1 MNVVREERSLQ
12 IFKQYY
18 FPALAEYVRY
28 GGEASLIRANELGKR
43 FARIDPN
50 ARLVIHDEC
59 TKSLAVNVDPTKVV
73 ELYDRSFVFFM
84 EMMETSYL
92 SSSDTSHIRLV
103 NGSTGTNNESMI
115 TPSFNVAPELNATA
129 KRELHIIKDP
139 FTEKIK
145 NKYENVLQQMDNGIA
160 LFDRK
165 GRLTFVNHQLKKLLQ
180 IPDQMLY
187 GLTMKKL
194 VYHPAFNLSLKLVL
208 IDVYRELVLKGR
220 TNYEFKYVDGRQLE
234 ATLTCG
240 EQLEGDYLFCLKDVS
255 EFRLVEQSALQNEK
269 LAMLGKIS
277 ASIAHEIRNPLTSI
291 RGFIQLI
298 KPFLYDIGKEDYARI
313 ILSEI
318 DRANDIIHEFLN
330 SSKPSAPMKEETSIN
345 HLLDD
350 ALVLIEGQALMQ
362 DCELVFN
369 QLVTDLY
376 VSIDIKQIKQVILNI
391 LKNGLEAVQ
400 MVDEAHKSKV
410 IVQLNRNGG
419 FAEVTIQ
426 DNGKGMD
433 KVTMNQ
439 LFEPFYTTKS
449 TGTGLGL
456 SVSERIIRNHGGT
469 ISVNSI
475 ENCGTV
481 FTISLPLLT

>member
-1 MNVVREERSLQ
+1 MQ
-12 IFKQYY
+12 ILKEYY

-28 GGEASLIRANELGKR
+28 GGEASLIRANKIGKR
-43 FARIDPN
+43 FARID
-50 ARLVIHDEC
+50 LDTVLFIHDEC
-59 TKSLAVNVDPTKVV
+59 TKSLAVNADPTKVV

-92 SSSDTSHIRLV
+92 SS
-103 NGSTGTNNESMI
+103 NESNSMQFFEPNI
-115 TPSFNVAPELNATA
+115 GTKDEVMLHPSFNHKTELTTA
-129 KRELHIIKDP
+129 IRELHIIKDP

-160 LFDRK
+160 LFDSK
-165 GRLTFVNHQLKKLLQ
+165 GRLTFANNQLMKLLQ
-180 IPDQMLY
+180 IPDKLLY
-187 GLTMKKL
+187 GLTMKQL
-194 VYHPAFNLSLKLVL
+194 LFHSELDSSLKL
-208 IDVYRELVLKGR
+208 IMIEVYREMVLKER
-220 TNYEFKYVDGRQLE
+220 TSYEFRYVDGRQLE

-240 EQLEGDYLFCLKDVS
+240 DPLEGDYLFSLKDVS

-298 KPFLYDIGKEDYARI
+298 RPYLYDIGKEDYARI

-330 SSKPSAPMKEETSIN
+330 SSKPSAPMKENASIN
-345 HLLDD
+345 SLLHD
-350 ALVLIEGQALMQ
+350 AIVLIDGQALMQ
-362 DCELVFN
+362 NCELIFN
-369 QLVTDLY
+369 QLVTDLF
-376 VSIDIKQIKQVILNI
+376 VSIDVKQMKQVVLNI
-391 LKNGLEAVQ
+391 LRNALEAVQ
-400 MVDEAHKSKV
+400 MTDEFHRSKV
-410 IVQLNRNGG
+410 TVEVNSNGN
-419 FAEVTIQ
+419 FAEITIQ

-433 KVTMNQ
+433 KATMSK

-456 SVSERIIRNHGGT
+456 SVSERIIRNHGGS
-469 ISVNSI
+469 IRVNSI

-481 FTISLPLLT
+481 FVISLPLLT